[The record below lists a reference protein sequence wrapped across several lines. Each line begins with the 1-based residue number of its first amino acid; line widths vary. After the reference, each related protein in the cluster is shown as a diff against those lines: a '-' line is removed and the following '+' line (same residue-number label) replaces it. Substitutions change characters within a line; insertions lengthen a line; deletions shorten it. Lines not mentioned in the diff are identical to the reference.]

1 MHSGLRGRRVHLTAR
16 PVVPDHV
23 EAPAARATQLAICI
37 VGSRGAGPWLPLA
50 GLSVPSGRP
59 GSGAGRR
66 VFWAFGEQLACSCN
80 LLFTCVCLYRSLCLC
95 ASETSKKSA
104 RPQEHGRGAALT
116 AMRTPVATRRSLSPH
131 WTGTPEYVD
140 RKLEPS
146 AALLSGSTA
155 ALSCG
160 IASSMRPTLASLSA
174 SSDST
179 RGGTEM
185 CTTAALPERKKYKH
199 RARGKMSATPRE

>member
-37 VGSRGAGPWLPLA
+37 VGSAARRRGAVAPLA
-50 GLSVPSGRP
+50 VATAIRA
-59 GSGAGRR
+59 SGAGRR

-104 RPQEHGRGAALT
+104 RPQEHGRGC

>member
-1 MHSGLRGRRVHLTAR
+1 MFYEHALRPPGSAGTSHRAAGRAGPR
-16 PVVPDHV
+16 
-23 EAPAARATQLAICI
+23 
-37 VGSRGAGPWLPLA
+37 GSARGASDTASYMYRRLARRGAVAPRPLA
-50 GLSVPSGRP
+50 ATSIRGAERVAVFSGPSA
-59 GSGAGRR
+59 SSLHVLVICYLR
-66 VFWAFGEQLACSCN
+66 V
-80 LLFTCVCLYRSLCLC
+80 CVCIGLCVYAPLRPR
-95 ASETSKKSA
+95 KSRRA
-104 RPQEHGRGAALT
+104 PGTRKRGC

-185 CTTAALPERKKYKH
+185 CTTAALPERKKYKQT
-199 RARGKMSATPRE
+199 ARGKMSATPRE